1 MKIAGSIR
9 NKNGDMKDIYQN
21 LLNDVSKRV
30 YNTFNRYFSDT
41 LKGNN
46 PGYPGFKSENSYDSF
61 TYPHMS
67 GYGFCD
73 KNGKKYKP
81 GSKKGFDRI
90 RLGKIGLLR
99 FGNRSR
105 IPGVMKTAT
114 VSRTGIVDHYD
125 WKVCIVWRMKPYGE
139 HFMSTGIPMR
149 PWIP

>member
-1 MKIAGSIR
+1 
-9 NKNGDMKDIYQN
+9 
-21 LLNDVSKRV
+21 
-30 YNTFNRYFSDT
+30 
-41 LKGNN
+41 
-46 PGYPGFKSENSYDSF
+46 
-61 TYPHMS
+61 MS